1 MLNKFKTIC
10 EKLKLNYK
18 SELSLCIGLLILTII
33 MMVILALLVSI
44 SAGLIILLIYT
55 LFMYFHLS
63 TINRKYILLMYKKQ
77 FAFET
82 LFLSLIDCFKLNLSL
97 NKAIEKSLAICDE
110 VIKDDINQL
119 LYDIKDDITIEPFL
133 KLADNFVD
141 ESYKSKAIHLYSAL
155 NCSQTSDLVPIF
167 SKFFDRYDNESVEKY
182 NSEKIKSIEQYKFIP
197 IILSSISIL
206 LIFGYIFSTIGEFT
220 NG

>member
-1 MLNKFKTIC
+1 MLNKFKTLC
-10 EKLKLNYK
+10 TKLNLNYK

-33 MMVILALLVSI
+33 MMIILALLVSI

-55 LFMYFHLS
+55 LFIYFHLS
-63 TINRKYILLMYKKQ
+63 TLNRKYVLLMYKKQ

-82 LFLSLIDCFKLNLSL
+82 LFLSLINYFKLSLSL
-97 NKAIEKSLAICDE
+97 TKALEKSLAICDE

-119 LYDIKDDITIEPFL
+119 LFDIQDDMSIEPFL
-133 KLADNFVD
+133 KLADNFID
-141 ESYKSKAIHLYSAL
+141 ESYKSKAIYLYSAL
-155 NCSQTSDLVPIF
+155 NCSQTCDLVPIF
-167 SKFFDRYDNESVEKY
+167 SNFCDRYNNESIEKY
-182 NSEKIKSIEQYKFIP
+182 NNEKIKSIEQYKFIP
-197 IILSSISIL
+197 IILSSISVL